1 MLAFR
6 SSFVNSSDT
15 LRFISIVFAAWLFG
29 TLPCFAASN
38 ENVAVRHIG
47 HLNSTI
53 VLKVLSQVHIVPF
66 SFEHDSPILLQGKT
80 MLRLHHKQK
89 HELKATY
96 RAGYS
101 IVLLDA
107 TMQQIKALHEVIGA
121 SVTADSSPCRATIPA
136 HAGPLFQSMPGHDSG
151 ACRATIPVDAGGV

>member
-6 SSFVNSSDT
+6 SSFVNSYEI

-107 TMQQIKALHEVIGA
+107 TMQQITQQSVNKSTTIQLSATANGLNLHEARWTDIG
-121 SVTADSSPCRATIPA
+121 SP
-136 HAGPLFQSMPGHDSG
+136 
-151 ACRATIPVDAGGV
+151 DAGDDSADGD